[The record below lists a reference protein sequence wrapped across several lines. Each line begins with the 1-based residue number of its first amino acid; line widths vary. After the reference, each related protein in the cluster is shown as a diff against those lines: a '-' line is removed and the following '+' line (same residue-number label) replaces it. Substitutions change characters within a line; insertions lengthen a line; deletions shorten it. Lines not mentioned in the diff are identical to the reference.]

1 MFKSPVFI
9 CALDGEEVAL
19 PFAEPELA
27 TVALRLE
34 VEELDGV
41 QQVRLSLGRLLFD
54 VLESRVEGVGARLQR
69 RRRDV
74 VGSVE
79 VFDVFDHLH
88 LVGKNVLTV
97 LRNALEIGSS
107 INVRSSLQHLNNHRR
122 DHSQEKPTY
131 F

>member
-1 MFKSPVFI
+1 MFKPPVFVG
-9 CALDGEEVAL
+9 ALDGEEVAL

-54 VLESRVEGVGARLQR
+54 VLESRVEGIGARLQR

-88 LVGKNVLTV
+88 LVEKNVPTV

-107 INVRSSLQHLNNHRR
+107 TNVR
-122 DHSQEKPTY
+122 
-131 F
+131 